1 MFTRAIVRPPAANF
15 FAGLTTA
22 GLGAPD
28 YGLALHQHAR
38 YCEAL
43 ERCGVALTKLEP
55 DPRHPDSTFVEDV
68 AILVGA
74 PHGRASDPIAI
85 LTRPGAT
92 SRRGEVNSMRVA
104 LE

>member
-28 YGLALHQHAR
+28 YVLALHQHAR

-43 ERCGVALTKLEP
+43 ERCGLALTRLEP
-55 DPRHPDSTFVEDV
+55 DPRHPDSTFVEDA

-74 PHGRASDPIAI
+74 LPYGRASAPIAI
-85 LTRPGAT
+85 LTRPGAA
-92 SRRGEVNSMRVA
+92 SRRDEVNSM
-104 LE
+104 